1 MALRR
6 RVWHLRNELGLRA
19 DLNMPSGLIQPRAE
33 WHLRAVMAKQIA
45 SFQSGRKPLFLI
57 SLKAGGTALNLGAA
71 DTVVIYDPW
80 WN

>member
-1 MALRR
+1 
-6 RVWHLRNELGLRA
+6 
-19 DLNMPSGLIQPRAE
+19 
-33 WHLRAVMAKQIA
+33 MAKQIA